1 MRIQT
6 RLFLGT
12 AALVLALMGLQWWIY
27 ARQLRSI
34 EEELTNVAASI
45 GEGVLT
51 AEFAFFGGD
60 EAMVE
65 NNVWLTSDESGV
77 DTDVLPVSED
87 GDVDNNVH
95 VVVIPEPPG
104 LGKVSGEGTTY
115 VRRQVEDRG
124 DGVVEE
130 KIEWITGT
138 ATGEDGT
145 APSDEPVVQ
154 RVETVTGGPY
164 KARKLALK
172 VEEDE
177 EQDNRFLVVT
187 EDDRNL
193 HRIPIPVSPTVTRIR
208 ENMREG
214 AAVGGLLLI
223 AGLLASAILASRM
236 TRPLRSLA
244 DGADLLGRGDLG
256 VQVPESAP
264 GEVGDLQR
272 AFNRMSQR
280 LTELEGERQMWQQR
294 EHLAQLGD
302 LSRGLAHTLRN
313 PLHTLGLAVE
323 ELADRDTS
331 RRDLVETSRA
341 QIRRIDR
348 WLRSFLALGAEE
360 SVEPEEID
368 LGDLVKGVVLESVQ
382 QGADIRVEE
391 RDDLCVRAVPGAV
404 RAAIGNLV
412 ENAAQAS
419 PAGQQVDVTMWRDEG
434 TAVVSIVDRGGGLPP
449 EVRERLFSPH
459 VTTKVGGAGMG
470 LFLARQLIVGM
481 HGGELELEDAEGGG
495 TAATVRL
502 PLTAG
507 TVGEGESG

>member
-12 AALVLALMGLQWWIY
+12 AALVLALMGLQWWVY

-34 EEELTNVAASI
+34 EEELTNVAASV
-45 GEGVLT
+45 GKDVLT
-51 AEFAFFGGD
+51 AESAFFGGA
-60 EAMVE
+60 EAVVE
-65 NNVWLTSDESGV
+65 NNVWLSADGHEV
-77 DTDVLPVSED
+77 VTDLLPVSED
-87 GDVDNNVH
+87 LEPEKNVH
-95 VVVIPEPPG
+95 VVVIPAPPDP
-104 LGKVSGEGTTY
+104 GKLNHEGKTF

-130 KIEWITGT
+130 RIEWITGT
-138 ATGEDGT
+138 EAVEDGA
-145 APSDEPVVQ
+145 APTDGHVVQ
-154 RVETVTGGPY
+154 RVETVTNAPF
-164 KARKLALK
+164 KARKLVLK
-172 VEEDE
+172 VEDGE

-187 EDDRNL
+187 EDDRRL
-193 HRIPIPVSPTVTRIR
+193 HRIQIPVSPTVTRIR

-214 AAVGGLLLI
+214 AAVGGLLLM
-223 AGLLASAILASRM
+223 AGLFASALLASRM
-236 TRPLRSLA
+236 TLPLRSLA
-244 DGADLLGRGDLG
+244 EGADLLGRGDLG
-256 VQVPESAP
+256 IQVPESAP

-280 LTELEGERQMWQQR
+280 LQELEGERQVWQQR

-323 ELADRDTS
+323 ELADGDTS

-360 SVEPEEID
+360 SVEPEEIN
-368 LGDLVKGVVLESVQ
+368 LGDLVKGVILESVQ

-391 RDDLCVRAVPGAV
+391 RDELSVRAVSGAV

-419 PAGQQVDVTMWRDEG
+419 PAGESIDVTMWRDGE

-449 EVRERLFSPH
+449 EVKERMFSPH

-470 LFLARQLIVGM
+470 LFLAKQLIVGM
-481 HGGELELEDAEGGG
+481 HGGELELEDADGGG

-502 PLTAG
+502 PI
-507 TVGEGESG
+507 VGAAEGEDDSG

>member
-12 AALVLALMGLQWWIY
+12 AALVLALMGLQWWLY

-34 EEELTNVAASI
+34 EEDLTNVAASV
-45 GEGVLT
+45 GKDVLT
-51 AEFAFFGGD
+51 AEIAFFGGA
-60 EAMVE
+60 EATVE
-65 NNVWLTSDESGV
+65 NNVWLTTGGHEVDVAGSLVAEES
-77 DTDVLPVSED
+77 EAEK
-87 GDVDNNVH
+87 NVH
-95 VVVIPEPPG
+95 VVVIPQPPD
-104 LGKVSGEGTTY
+104 LEEVSHEGETY
-115 VRRQVEDRG
+115 VRRHVEDRG

-130 KIEWITGT
+130 RIEWITATGSVEVSATPIVERVVRPAET
-138 ATGEDGT
+138 ATDG
-145 APSDEPVVQ
+145 PI
-154 RVETVTGGPY
+154 
-164 KARKLALK
+164 KARKLVLK
-172 VEEDE
+172 VEDGD

-187 EDDRNL
+187 EDDRRL
-193 HRIPIPVSPTVTRIR
+193 HRIPIPVSPTITRIR
-208 ENMREG
+208 DNMREG
-214 AAVGGLLLI
+214 AAVGSLLLV
-223 AGLLASAILASRM
+223 AGLFASAFLASRM

-244 DGADLLGRGDLG
+244 EGADLLGRGDLG
-256 VQVPESAP
+256 IQVPESAP

-280 LTELEGERQMWQQR
+280 LRELEGERQVWQQR

-323 ELADRDTS
+323 ELADGDTS

-360 SVEPEEID
+360 SMAPEEID
-368 LGDLVKGVVLESVQ
+368 LGDLVKDVILESVQ
-382 QGADIRVEE
+382 QGADVRVEE
-391 RDDLCVRAVPGAV
+391 RDELSVRAVPGAV
-404 RAAIGNLV
+404 RAAIANLV

-419 PAGQQVDVTMWRDEG
+419 PAGEPIDVSMWRDG
-434 TAVVSIVDRGGGLPP
+434 DTAVVSIVDRGGGLPA
-449 EVRERLFSPH
+449 EVKERLFSPH

-481 HGGELELEDAEGGG
+481 HGGVLVLEDADEGG

-502 PLTAG
+502 PIAG
-507 TVGEGESG
+507 AAGGEDDSG

>member
-12 AALVLALMGLQWWIY
+12 AALVLALMGLQWWFY

-34 EEELTNVAASI
+34 EEELTNVAASV
-45 GEGVLT
+45 GKDVLT
-51 AEFAFFGGD
+51 AEFAFFGGA
-60 EAMVE
+60 EATVE
-65 NNVWLTSDESGV
+65 SSVWLSADEDGV
-77 DTDVLPVSED
+77 DTDLLPVTEE
-87 GDVDNNVH
+87 GEAEKNVQ
-95 VVVIPEPPG
+95 VVVIPAPPDH
-104 LGKVSGEGTTY
+104 GKLNHEGKTY

-138 ATGEDGT
+138 GAVEDGT
-145 APSDEPVVQ
+145 APTDEHVVQ
-154 RVETVTGGPY
+154 RVETVTDMPF
-164 KARKLALK
+164 KARKLVLK
-172 VEEDE
+172 VEDGD

-187 EDDRNL
+187 EDDRRL
-193 HRIPIPVSPTVTRIR
+193 HRIQIPVSPTVTRIR

-214 AAVGGLLLI
+214 AAVGGLLLM
-223 AGLLASAILASRM
+223 AGLFASALLASRM

-244 DGADLLGRGDLG
+244 EGADLLGRGDLG
-256 VQVPESAP
+256 VQVPESAS

-280 LTELEGERQMWQQR
+280 LRELEGERQVWQQR

-323 ELADRDTS
+323 ELADGDTS

-391 RDDLCVRAVPGAV
+391 RDELSVRAVPGAV

-419 PAGQQVDVTMWRDEG
+419 PAGGSIEVTMWRDGE
-434 TAVVSIVDRGGGLPP
+434 TAVVSIVDRGGGLPL
-449 EVRERLFSPH
+449 EVKERMFSPH

-481 HGGELELEDAEGGG
+481 HGGELELEDADGGG

-502 PLTAG
+502 PIVGAAG
-507 TVGEGESG
+507 GEDDSA

>member
-12 AALVLALMGLQWWIY
+12 AALVLALMGLQWWVY

-34 EEELTNVAASI
+34 EEELTNVAASV
-45 GEGVLT
+45 GKDVLT
-51 AEFAFFGGD
+51 AEFAFFGGA
-60 EAMVE
+60 EAIVE
-65 NNVWLTSDESGV
+65 SNVWLSADERGV
-77 DTDVLPVSED
+77 DKELLPVTED
-87 GDVDNNVH
+87 FEAEKNVH
-95 VVVIPEPPG
+95 VVVIPEPPD
-104 LGKVSGEGTTY
+104 LGTIRHEGTTY

-130 KIEWITGT
+130 RIEWITGT
-138 ATGEDGT
+138 EAVEDGAAAT
-145 APSDEPVVQ
+145 DEQVVQ
-154 RVETVTGGPY
+154 RVETVTNAPF
-164 KARKLALK
+164 KARKLVLK
-172 VEEDE
+172 VEDGE

-187 EDDRNL
+187 EDDRRL
-193 HRIPIPVSPTVTRIR
+193 HRIQIPVSPTVTRIR

-214 AAVGGLLLI
+214 AAVGGLLLM
-223 AGLLASAILASRM
+223 AGLFASALLASRM

-244 DGADLLGRGDLG
+244 EGADLLGRGDLG
-256 VQVPESAP
+256 IQVPESAP

-280 LTELEGERQMWQQR
+280 LRELEGERQVWQQR

-323 ELADRDTS
+323 ELADGDTS

-360 SVEPEEID
+360 SVEPEEIN
-368 LGDLVKGVVLESVQ
+368 LGDLVKGVILESVQ
-382 QGADIRVEE
+382 QGANIRVEE
-391 RDDLCVRAVPGAV
+391 RDELSVRAVPGAV

-419 PAGQQVDVTMWRDEG
+419 PAGESIDVTMWRDGE

-449 EVRERLFSPH
+449 EVKERMFSPH

-481 HGGELELEDAEGGG
+481 HGGELELEDADGGG

-502 PLTAG
+502 PI
-507 TVGEGESG
+507 VGATGGEDDSA

>member
-1 MRIQT
+1 M
-6 RLFLGT
+6 
-12 AALVLALMGLQWWIY
+12 
-27 ARQLRSI
+27 
-34 EEELTNVAASI
+34 
-45 GEGVLT
+45 
-51 AEFAFFGGD
+51 
-60 EAMVE
+60 
-65 NNVWLTSDESGV
+65 
-77 DTDVLPVSED
+77 
-87 GDVDNNVH
+87 
-95 VVVIPEPPG
+95 
-104 LGKVSGEGTTY
+104 
-115 VRRQVEDRG
+115 
-124 DGVVEE
+124 
-130 KIEWITGT
+130 
-138 ATGEDGT
+138 
-145 APSDEPVVQ
+145 Q
-154 RVETVTGGPY
+154 RVETAIDGPF
-164 KARKLALK
+164 KERKLVLK
-172 VEEDE
+172 VEDGDE
-177 EQDNRFLVVT
+177 KDNRFLVVT
-187 EDDRNL
+187 EDDRRL

-214 AAVGGLLLI
+214 AAVGGLLLM
-223 AGLLASAILASRM
+223 AGLFASAILASRM

-244 DGADLLGRGDLG
+244 EGADLLGRGDLG

-280 LTELEGERQMWQQR
+280 LQVLEGERQVWQQR

-323 ELADRDTS
+323 ELANGDSTRQ
-331 RRDLVETSRA
+331 DLVETSRA

-368 LGDLVKGVVLESVQ
+368 LGDLVKGVILESVQ
-382 QGADIRVEE
+382 QGADIQVEE
-391 RDDLCVRAVPGAV
+391 RDELSVRVVPGAM

-419 PAGQQVDVTMWRDEG
+419 PPGKAIEVTMWRDGE

-449 EVRERLFSPH
+449 EVKERLFSPH

-481 HGGELELEDAEGGG
+481 HGGALELEDADGGG
-495 TAATVRL
+495 TAATIRSAARGGRGRRGRQCVIRCRSCWSK
-502 PLTAG
+502 TRRHSAA
-507 TVGEGESG
+507 

>member
-12 AALVLALMGLQWWIY
+12 AVLVLALMGLQWWIY

-34 EEELTNVAASI
+34 EDELTNVAATV
-45 GEGVLT
+45 GKGVMT
-51 AEFAFFGGD
+51 AEFDFLGGAD
-60 EAMVE
+60 AAVE
-65 NNVWLTSDESGV
+65 NNVWVTADEHQLDTEPESLSESGE
-77 DTDVLPVSED
+77 PEK
-87 GDVDNNVH
+87 NVH
-95 VVVIPEPPG
+95 VVVVPAPPD
-104 LGKVSGEGTTY
+104 LEKTIHTGEHY
-115 VRRQVEDRG
+115 VRREVVDRG

-138 ATGEDGT
+138 GEIEDGT
-145 APSDEPVVQ
+145 ATTGGDVVQ
-154 RVETVTGGPY
+154 GVDTATDGPV
-164 KARKLALK
+164 KERKLVLK
-172 VEEDE
+172 VEDGDE
-177 EQDNRFLVVT
+177 EDKRFLVVT
-187 EDDRNL
+187 EDDRSL

-214 AAVGGLLLI
+214 AAFGGLLLM
-223 AGLLASAILASRM
+223 AGLFASALLASRM

-244 DGADLLGRGDLG
+244 EGADLLGRGDLG
-256 VQVPESAP
+256 IQVPESAP
-264 GEVGDLQR
+264 GEIGDLQR

-280 LTELEGERQMWQQR
+280 LQVLEGERQVWQQR

-323 ELADRDTS
+323 ELADGDSDRT
-331 RRDLVETSRA
+331 DLVETSRA

-391 RDDLCVRAVPGAV
+391 RDDLRVRAVPGAV

-419 PAGQQVDVTMWRDEG
+419 PPGAAIEVRMWRDG
-434 TAVVSIVDRGGGLPP
+434 ATAVVSIVDRGGGLPP
-449 EVRERLFSPH
+449 EVKERLFSPH

-470 LFLARQLIVGM
+470 LFLARQLVVGM
-481 HGGELELEDAEGGG
+481 HGGALELEDADGGG
-495 TAATVRL
+495 TSAIVRL
-502 PLTAG
+502 PLAAAA
-507 TVGEGESG
+507 VSEGASD